1 MTNEILLDT
10 ASQVVQRSVGLR
22 LGPAQ
27 RHRLDYWLHHTAEQR
42 GVPDQTIVEEI
53 AAEGPALQACL
64 DELTVQETSFFRDPA
79 QVAAFRRDVVP
90 TLHSP
95 LTVWSAGCAWGHE
108 PYTIAMVLAESG
120 IAEWRVVASD
130 ISSRALR
137 QAATGRYEERQLTG
151 LGEAERSRYLRKAGD
166 RWEIVPELRS
176 KVTVFRHNLI
186 RDPAPA
192 QAAGAEV
199 VFCRNVLIYFDRSD
213 VLGALELIATTMD
226 RRGWVFLG
234 FSESLWQ
241 VTDRFHLVRVG
252 TAFAYRQAGPA
263 TEAPAAGALSLPD
276 HSSIS
281 SGTRGWT
288 EALVRPPAILDAG
301 RDSRARAAI
310 YADARAGGRPPVPAG
325 AKLSSARAPSTPSS
339 APVATPPPPLAAATD
354 QGGGDPSIAALLA
367 EGEAGLQS
375 GDAAA
380 AVAALRKVAYLDPD
394 HAIAHFQLGL
404 AFELLGE
411 SRQARRAFSV
421 ARAALARSSAAAE
434 VALEGYQI
442 SELVRMIDHRLT
454 RTPAP

>member
-1 MTNEILLDT
+1 MTSEILLDT
-10 ASQVVQRSVGLR
+10 ASEVVQRSVGLR
-22 LGPAQ
+22 LDPAQ

-53 AAEGPALQACL
+53 AAEAPALQACL
-64 DELTVQETSFFRDPA
+64 DELTVQETSFFRDPV

-120 IAEWRVVASD
+120 IAEWQVVASD
-130 ISSRALR
+130 ISSRAIR
-137 QAATGRYEERQLTG
+137 QAASGRYEERQLTG
-151 LGEAERSRYLRKAGD
+151 LGETERSRYLRKAGD
-166 RWEIVPELRS
+166 QWEIVPELRS

-186 RDPAPA
+186 RDPALA

-199 VFCRNVLIYFDRSD
+199 VFCRNVLIYFDRHD
-213 VLGALELIATTMD
+213 VLAALERIATTMD
-226 RRGWVFLG
+226 PRGWVFLG
-234 FSESLWQ
+234 YSESLWQ
-241 VTDRFHLVRVG
+241 VTERFHLVRVG
-252 TAFAYRQAGPA
+252 TAFAYRQPDPA
-263 TEAPAAGALSLPD
+263 MAAPAAGVLPLAD
-276 HSSIS
+276 HSNH
-281 SGTRGWT
+281 SGSTSKRT
-288 EALVRPPAILDAG
+288 KA
-301 RDSRARAAI
+301 
-310 YADARAGGRPPVPAG
+310 PVPTG
-325 AKLSSARAPSTPSS
+325 ASLGSAHAPSTPSRPPAQS
-339 APVATPPPPLAAATD
+339 APSQRPSPAAATNQD
-354 QGGGDPSIAALLA
+354 GGDPSIAALLA

-411 SRQARRAFSV
+411 SRPARRAFSV
-421 ARAALARSSAAAE
+421 ARAALRRSSAAAE

-442 SELVRMIDHRLT
+442 GELIRMIDHRLT
-454 RTPAP
+454 RTPEP

>member
-1 MTNEILLDT
+1 MTSEILLDT
-10 ASQVVQRSVGLR
+10 ASEFVQRTVGLH
-22 LGPAQ
+22 LDPAQ

-42 GVPDQTIVEEI
+42 GVPAQTIVEEI

-79 QVAAFRRDVVP
+79 QLAAFRRDVVP

-108 PYTIAMVLAESG
+108 PYTIAMMLAESG
-120 IAEWRVVASD
+120 IADWRVVASD

-137 QAATGRYEERQLTG
+137 QAASGRYEERQLTG
-151 LGEAERSRYLRKAGD
+151 LGETERSRYLRKTGNH
-166 RWEIVPELRS
+166 WEIVPELRS
-176 KVTVFRHNLI
+176 RVTVFRHNLI

-199 VFCRNVLIYFDRSD
+199 VFCRNVLIYFDRRD
-213 VLGALELIATTMD
+213 VLAALERIATTMD
-226 RRGWVFLG
+226 PRGWVFLG
-234 FSESLWQ
+234 YSESLWQ
-241 VTDRFHLVRVG
+241 VTERFHLVRVG
-252 TAFAYRQAGPA
+252 TAFAYRQPDPA
-263 TEAPAAGALSLPD
+263 IAAPAAGVLPLPGHSNHSLGT
-276 HSSIS
+276 S
-281 SGTRGWT
+281 TRG
-288 EALVRPPAILDAG
+288 V
-301 RDSRARAAI
+301 S
-310 YADARAGGRPPVPAG
+310 RPPVPAG
-325 AKLSSARAPSTPSS
+325 AKLGSTLAPSTHSRPPAAS
-339 APVATPPPPLAAATD
+339 PPPPLVAATD
-354 QGGGDPSIAALLA
+354 QGGDPSTTALLA

-421 ARAALARSSAAAE
+421 ARAALSRSSAAAE

-442 SELVRMIDHRLT
+442 GELVRMIDHRLT
-454 RTPAP
+454 RTPEP